1 MCVTAGTKGAFGSAP
16 PADSSG
22 MRLFAL
28 VLAAGSSSRFR
39 SSKQLALYRGTALVT
54 RAVRLAEALCGPRT
68 VLVAGHDWR
77 RVVEA
82 CRPMQGFFVNNT
94 GYSRGM
100 GSSIACG
107 VESVTGAADAVL
119 LLLAD
124 QPLVTVDHLEQL
136 VATWTRAPDDVA
148 ATSFAETSGP
158 PVIFPGRLFA
168 ALGQLQGDRG
178 ARELL
183 AAGDRL
189 HTVRLDAA
197 ATDIDVAE
205 DMARLP

>member
-1 MCVTAGTKGAFGSAP
+1 MAETKGASAP
-16 PADSSG
+16 GGGGSTK
-22 MRLFAL
+22 RLFAL

-54 RAVRLAEALCGPRT
+54 RAVRLAEAVCGPRT

-82 CRPMQGFFVNNT
+82 CRPLRGFFVYNT
-94 GYSRGM
+94 QYGRGM
-100 GSSIACG
+100 SSSIACG
-107 VESVTGAADAVL
+107 VRSVTGAADALL

-124 QPLVTVDHLEQL
+124 QPLVTASHLEQL
-136 VATWTRAPDDVA
+136 VATWAHAPDDVT

-158 PVIFPGRLFA
+158 PVIFPGRSFA
-168 ALGQLQGDRG
+168 ELGQLRGDRG

-183 AAGDRL
+183 TADHRV
-189 HTVRLDAA
+189 HTVRLEDA
-197 ATDIDVAE
+197 ATDIDVPE
-205 DMARLP
+205 DIDHLP